1 MLIVE
6 NLRKSFGS
14 NVVLDIENFRARRNE
29 VVCVCGG
36 SGAGKSTLAKVVSG
50 LIGYDSGAV
59 KVNGKVG
66 LVLQDFGLWENFDA
80 LNNVVLPLTQVL
92 KIDREEALLKAH
104 KHLDSVGM
112 LDHKHKYPANL
123 SGGQKQRVAIAR
135 TLATNPD
142 LLILDE
148 PTASLDIEN
157 IKASAENLRKLS
169 NSGTTM
175 LIVTHDL
182 AFARFVSDRIIFM
195 ANGKIVEDRK
205 TKEFFE
211 EPKSKEAIKF
221 LDSILI

>member
-14 NVVLDIENFRARRNE
+14 NIVLDIENFRARRNE

-92 KIDREEALLKAH
+92 KMDKEEALLKAH

-112 LDHKHKYPANL
+112 LAHKHKYPSNL

-148 PTASLDIEN
+148 PTANLDPKISEN
-157 IKASAENLRKLS
+157 IINRLLKPNYNK
-169 NSGTTM
+169 TV
-175 LIVTHDL
+175 IVITHDFEL
-182 AFARFVSDRIIFM
+182 AKKFDRIIGM
-195 ANGKIVEDRK
+195 KEGKIICDSPPQAFAWEL
-205 TKEFFE
+205 FE
-211 EPKSKEAIKF
+211 KHNSDKRSLPQIG
-221 LDSILI
+221 